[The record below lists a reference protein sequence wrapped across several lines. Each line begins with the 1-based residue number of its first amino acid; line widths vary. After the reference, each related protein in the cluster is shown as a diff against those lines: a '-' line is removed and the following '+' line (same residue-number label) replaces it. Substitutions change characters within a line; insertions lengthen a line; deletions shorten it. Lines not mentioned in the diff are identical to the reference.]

1 MFKTVIV
8 QALNQTHVEIKKYI
22 MENLIKDFYCGLCSL
37 QFGNKI
43 VFDMHQSIMHGII
56 TKEKQEPVIA
66 ENKTKAEKKIIQC
79 SICEANGASG
89 RNLQIYIDSIH
100 KGNKQYKCN
109 TCDSSFFHKSNLKKH
124 VSTVHEGNRQFIC
137 EICNVSFTQKETLK
151 GHIESVHKGKK
162 PLKCEICSISFTQ
175 RS

>member
-56 TKEKQEPVIA
+56 TKEKQVS
-66 ENKTKAEKKIIQC
+66 EKR
-79 SICEANGASG
+79 G
-89 RNLQIYIDSIH
+89 RGETI
-100 KGNKQYKCN
+100 K
-109 TCDSSFFHKSNLKKH
+109 KS
-124 VSTVHEGNRQFIC
+124 TI
-137 EICNVSFTQKETLK
+137 
-151 GHIESVHKGKK
+151 
-162 PLKCEICSISFTQ
+162 
-175 RS
+175 